1 MSGDPQQVVAAA
13 IRDRVAARAA
23 PGIIGTT
30 TPQALLVTGAPWS
43 AAQIELWRDT
53 ELAWANTALVDG
65 VSAPDPDRIARVG
78 LALADTRVRD
88 VVLALTVREARAAQ
102 VAEGLWPV
110 VTSLPHPWRTPA
122 GTVLAWTEWVQGRD
136 PVAVLDL
143 AAIGHGYRL
152 ADMLRTAAAGGVVGD
167 VTRAFTDGALEDY
180 RYGTE
185 DVDIAWKAAADQHVV
200 LGQALNRAGWS
211 LHVSVVEPD
220 AGRLVGYLLH
230 DHTRVAVVQARV
242 DFDPT
247 DAPGRRGRGP
257 GLRPAQH
264 RRGGL
269 AGRGRQR
276 RGHRRGRRR
285 GAGAGPKP
293 GPGLPA
299 GRGPAGDQ
307 PDRDRGHRP
316 PTDRRPDPRAP
327 ADLREDHLMS
337 AQPEQAP
344 AKPGGSTP
352 GPWSPAPT
360 CAPWPNRTPSW
371 STRSGCMA
379 SCNPRSCTPTGRT
392 WS

>member
-1 MSGDPQQVVAAA
+1 MSGDPQKVVAAA

-30 TPQALLVTGAPWS
+30 TPQALLVTGAAWS

-167 VTRAFTDGALEDY
+167 ITRAFTDGALEDY
-180 RYGTE
+180 RYGTQ
-185 DVDIAWKAAADQHVV
+185 DVDIACKAAADQHVV
-200 LGQALNRAGWS
+200 LGEALNRAGWS

-247 DAPGRRGRGP
+247 DDLVAAAGALDFGPHSTAAGDWRAVVGNAGVTDGAAVEALVLARSLDLAYPQAAARLATSPSVIAATDHLLTAGPTRGP
-257 GLRPAQH
+257 RL
-264 RRGGL
+264 
-269 AGRGRQR
+269 
-276 RGHRRGRRR
+276 
-285 GAGAGPKP
+285 
-293 GPGLPA
+293 
-299 GRGPAGDQ
+299 
-307 PDRDRGHRP
+307 
-316 PTDRRPDPRAP
+316 T
-327 ADLREDHLMS
+327 
-337 AQPEQAP
+337 
-344 AKPGGSTP
+344 
-352 GPWSPAPT
+352 
-360 CAPWPNRTPSW
+360 
-371 STRSGCMA
+371 
-379 SCNPRSCTPTGRT
+379 
-392 WS
+392 